1 MSNAA
6 AMRVARLVM
15 EYGGAG
21 KSEQWYASVKA
32 KPTESFEVPIPNPP
46 VLEISN

>member
-32 KPTESFEVPIPNPP
+32 KPTESFEVSIPNPP